1 MSLAAQYSPTTKR
14 IDLRRGGGNL
24 LTDDGLEAAVLI
36 SVFTYRRADE
46 ADELPPGVSDRQGW
60 WGDAFARRPGDSTG
74 SLMWLLS
81 RSPLTNATLAEA
93 KGYIENSLAWMLADG
108 VASDVIVTTERRG
121 DLFVFSVGVQRPG
134 DAASR
139 WQKTW
144 EIRLDAI

>member
-14 IDLRRGGGNL
+14 IDLRRDGGNL
-24 LTDDGLEAAVLI
+24 ITDDGLEAAVLL
-36 SVFTYRRADE
+36 SVFTHRRAD
-46 ADELPPGVSDRQGW
+46 DSDQLPPGVTERHGW
-60 WGDAFARRPGDSTG
+60 WGDAFARVQGDLSG
-74 SLMWLLS
+74 SLLWLLS
-81 RSPLTNATLAEA
+81 RSTLTNATLAEA
-93 KGYIENSLAWMLADG
+93 RGHIERSLAWMLADG
-108 VASDVIVTTERRG
+108 VASEVLVTTERRG